1 MAAGVVYETVNL
13 GWKNY
18 ALKNHLE
25 TETGIPA
32 VIENDANIAALAGNV
47 EGSG

>member
-1 MAAGVVYETVNL
+1 MGAPGPVDMAAGVVYETVNL

-25 TETGIPA
+25 TETGIQ
-32 VIENDANIAALAGNV
+32 LL
-47 EGSG
+47 